1 MRLVPALIGLAAI
14 CAATASAQVGSP
26 TKQQPSLPSPLL
38 LKDTIIISSFDLV
51 RASSS
56 GFQLRGNFLGLAP
69 LSYRVSVFSDFR
81 DQTTFLAWPSSNV
94 PSWQTSQSSGTCGAN
109 TVKIA
114 GFFQVRAR
122 KSNGKFV
129 SSNVARDSV
138 CILFG

>member
-14 CAATASAQVGSP
+14 CAASASAQVASP
-26 TKQQPSLPSPLL
+26 TRQSLPSPLIF
-38 LKDTIIISSFDLV
+38 KDTIVISTFDL
-51 RASSS
+51 AQAPSS
-56 GFQLRGNFLGLAP
+56 GYLLRGTFLGLAP

-81 DQTTFLAWPSSNV
+81 DQTTFLSWPSSNV
-94 PSWQTSQSSGTCGAN
+94 PSWQTSQSSGNCGAN

-129 SSNVARDSV
+129 HSNVARDSV
-138 CILFG
+138 CIMFG